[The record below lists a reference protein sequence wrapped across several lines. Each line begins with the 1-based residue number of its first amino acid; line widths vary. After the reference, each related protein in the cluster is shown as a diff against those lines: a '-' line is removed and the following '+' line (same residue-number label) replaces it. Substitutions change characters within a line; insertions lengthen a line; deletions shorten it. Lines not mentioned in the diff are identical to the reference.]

1 MRVIAPGPY
10 LPGEEGS
17 PRGAA
22 LGAEDRTA
30 TSRLARP
37 SRSATVCGSGSA
49 FHASRWPDD
58 GGFHHDLPPEAC
70 FSRRRTPRLQGGSP
84 ARASHLL
91 CAAERERRR
100 GQELSCSSPL
110 RPCFWRVRRV
120 ARVSLREQAA
130 TIAPP

>member
-1 MRVIAPGPY
+1 VQRLVQKIGQRHRD
-10 LPGEEGS
+10 L
-17 PRGAA
+17 RG
-22 LGAEDRTA
+22 
-30 TSRLARP
+30 LAGVR
-37 SRSATVCGSGSA
+37 ATVCGSGSA

-110 RPCFWRVRRV
+110 RSCFWRDRRV
-120 ARVSLREQAA
+120 FQVTWR
-130 TIAPP
+130 